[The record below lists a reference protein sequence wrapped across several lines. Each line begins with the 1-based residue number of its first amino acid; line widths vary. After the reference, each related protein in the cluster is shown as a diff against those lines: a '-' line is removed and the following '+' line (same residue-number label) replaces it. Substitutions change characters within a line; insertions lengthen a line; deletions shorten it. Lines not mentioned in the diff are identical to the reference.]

1 MTKIRLHKMIRAVP
15 VNPPYTFCL
24 HVKFKRFARQ
34 SLNTILEQLD
44 GEPASYDFYFF
55 TFADV

>member
-1 MTKIRLHKMIRAVP
+1 MTKIRLQKMIRAVP
-15 VNPPYTFCL
+15 VPFCL

>member
-1 MTKIRLHKMIRAVP
+1 MIRAVP

-24 HVKFKRFARQ
+24 HVKFKRFAHQ